1 MRITREDVVS
11 QLLAGASDRPV
22 ESADVYAP
30 ANIALCK
37 YWGKRCSELNL
48 PVTGSLS
55 LSLGSY
61 GSHLRMS
68 RMTEATT
75 DRVTHNGVALS
86 ADTAFVRTLTAYLDL
101 FRAGAYFN
109 IETRNT
115 IPTAAG
121 FASSASGFA
130 AAVRGLDTL
139 MGWALSPQA
148 LSSLARLGSGSAC
161 RSVYDGLVEW
171 DVGSSEDGMD
181 SFATPL
187 RDQWPDLRIGLL
199 VLTDKTKPIGSR
211 QAMQHTVDTS
221 PLYRAWPETVASDL
235 ATIKAA
241 ITERSFERLGQA
253 VEGNAM
259 AMHST
264 MFAARPSVIYWTP
277 ETVATITR
285 VRQLRDE
292 GLMVYCTMDA
302 GPNVKL
308 LFLHAS
314 QEAIEAAFPDVVV
327 TNAYN
332 GDV

>member
-1 MRITREDVVS
+1 MRITRADVVA
-11 QLLAGASDRPV
+11 QLLADASDCPV
-22 ESADVYAP
+22 ESSEVYAP

-68 RMTEATT
+68 RLADAAT

-86 ADTAFVRTLTAYLDL
+86 SETAFVRMLSAYLDL
-101 FRAGAYFN
+101 FRAGLYFN

-130 AAVRGLDTL
+130 ATVRGLDTL
-139 MGWALSPQA
+139 MGWGLSPQA
-148 LSSLARLGSGSAC
+148 LSILARLGSGSAC

-171 DVGSSEDGMD
+171 NVGTSADGMD

-187 RDQWPDLRIGLL
+187 PDQWPDLRIGLL
-199 VLTDKTKPIGSR
+199 VLTDKAKPVGSR

-241 ITERSFERLGQA
+241 ITERSFACLGQA

-259 AMHST
+259 AMHAT
-264 MFAARPSVIYWTP
+264 MFAARPGVIYWSP
-277 ETVATITR
+277 ETVATIAR
-285 VRQLRDE
+285 VRQLRDD
-292 GLMVYCTMDA
+292 GLNVYCTMDA

-314 QEAIEAAFPDVVV
+314 QDALEAAFPDVII
-327 TNAYN
+327 TNAYS
-332 GDV
+332 DDA